1 MAIRDAWEL
10 SDGVIS
16 IRPPRDGDSD
26 TLVAGRDSEW
36 RRWLGP
42 GAEVPQPTACIVVA
56 ETIVGWVDYDPEAS
70 GLEDGAVNIGYNV
83 FAEYRLKGYA
93 TRAVAL
99 LLRRI
104 AQERRYRTGVLRI
117 DPGNGASLGCR
128 GQGRVLACWRSTRT
142 ACVRASGLGEF
153 APMSW

>member
-1 MAIRDAWEL
+1 M
-10 SDGVIS
+10 
-16 IRPPRDGDSD
+16 
-26 TLVAGRDSEW
+26 
-36 RRWLGP
+36 
-42 GAEVPQPTACIVVA
+42 VA

-70 GLEDGAVNIGYNV
+70 DLEDGAVNIGYNV

-117 DPGNGASLGCR
+117 DPGNGASLAVAAKAGFLPAGEVH
-128 GQGRVLACWRSTRT
+128 GQLVFERPVSANSRR
-142 ACVRASGLGEF
+142 
-153 APMSW
+153 